1 MNSTTKIYK
10 KLTFDVSKDVEKL
23 VQLFENEDFD
33 ALHEYL
39 KAIEPLRDK
48 KGALVVTSE
57 VVDFFLKG
65 ALVVTSE
72 VVDFFLGMAKYFN
85 KPLAS
90 KIITKL
96 VDNFFKNSD
105 MMVYLLNYWERNP
118 KLFEESMTTKK
129 NAWLLLVHL
138 PPPKYKLY
146 PKLKSEFYDDVD
158 FTEKKRVK
166 VVQTIWLQQ
175 IYRGVPQEVFLPVLR
190 KLIDEIMDITPN
202 SELYGDF
209 LVSFVEKKDQ
219 YFGMFAL
226 EGVAKLM
233 LEKNL

>member
-48 KGALVVTSE
+48 
-57 VVDFFLKG
+57 KG